1 MYGIVQCSLVCSG
14 TTPVLL
20 ILKVRTYV
28 LQLMKV
34 VGILTMVVILYT
46 HLQLGTC

>member
-1 MYGIVQCSLVCSG
+1 VYSAVKFV
-14 TTPVLL
+14 PVLL

-34 VGILTMVVILYT
+34 VRILTMVVILYT
-46 HLQLGTC
+46 HLQLCC